1 MINIMTSIIGI
12 LTIISL
18 FLNTITSIYYVSIS
32 VAGWFRKKT
41 PNPNDFPLTTRFA
54 VVIAAHNER
63 LVIGNTIDSI
73 NNIDYPLELLDIYV
87 VADNCSDNTADI
99 ARQKGAIVFERF
111 DNLKKGKGYA
121 LTWLFEKLWATNVK
135 YDAVCLLDADNLV
148 DKAYFKQMNK
158 SLHMGHKVI
167 QGYLGCKNPEDSWI
181 SGCYS
186 ITYWLNNRLFQ
197 LARYQIGLSCGIG
210 GTGFVVRADLLK
222 EIGWDSHCL
231 TEDLEFQLKIVERS
245 MKVAWNHD
253 AIFYDEKP
261 ITLKQSFK
269 QRTRWMQ
276 GHTDCVTRFFWKLVK
291 KAFRDKDVVALDTSF
306 YLIQAY
312 LLSIV
317 WLITIISMLYSL
329 AMSFVDIK
337 YLFMFIQNLLS
348 MELLMLVY
356 GIFLFVEKKLT
367 WKILKYLLIFPF
379 YLYTWLV
386 PIYLGWRHRKESAW
400 VHTEHTRSL
409 EVRDML

>member
-1 MINIMTSIIGI
+1 MIDIII
-12 LTIISL
+12 RTIIFIGYVISGV
-18 FLNTITSIYYVSIS
+18 TSVYYVTISI
-32 VAGWFRKKT
+32 AGWFRKKT
-41 PNPNDFPLTTRFA
+41 PNPNDFPISNRFA
-54 VVIAAHNER
+54 VVIAAYNEK
-63 LVIGNTIDSI
+63 LVIGYTIDSI
-73 NNIDYPLELLDIYV
+73 NNIDYPDELVDIYV
-87 VADNCSDNTADI
+87 VADNCTDDTAEI
-99 ARQKGAIVFERF
+99 ARKKGAIVFERF
-111 DNLKKGKGYA
+111 DNIKKGKGHA
-121 LTWLFEKLWATNVK
+121 LTWLFDKIWDTNIK

-148 DKAYFKQMNK
+148 DKCYFKEMNK
-158 SLHMGHKVI
+158 SLHLGYGVI

-197 LARYQIGLSCGIG
+197 LSRFQIGLSCGIG

-231 TEDLEFQLKIVERS
+231 TEDLEFQLKIVSRGL
-245 MKVAWNHD
+245 KVAWNHD

-261 ITLKQSFK
+261 ITLAQSFK

-291 KAFRDKDVVALDTSF
+291 KGFKDRDFVALDTAF

-317 WLITIISMLYSL
+317 WIITIVSMIYYLC
-329 AMSFVDIK
+329 MIFVDFNNF
-337 YLFMFIQNLLS
+337 YTLIQIVFG

-356 GIFLFVEKKLT
+356 GLFLFVEKKLT
-367 WKILKYLLIFPF
+367 WKILLYLMIFPF
-379 YLYTWLV
+379 YLYTWLI
-386 PIYLGWRHRKESAW
+386 PIYLGWIRRKESAW
-400 VHTEHTRSL
+400 VHTEHIRSL